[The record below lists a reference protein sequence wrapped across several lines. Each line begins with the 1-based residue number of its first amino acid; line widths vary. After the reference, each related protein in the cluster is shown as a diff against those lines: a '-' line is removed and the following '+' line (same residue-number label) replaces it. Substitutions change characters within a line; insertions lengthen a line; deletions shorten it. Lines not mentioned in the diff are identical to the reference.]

1 MAQKL
6 PWKKILVTTLWL
18 LIVIGTM
25 VLTGAAMHQK
35 NNKKCAG
42 VNIAIVGAEKHMFI
56 DETDVL
62 AMLNMGGNIIGQP
75 VQRLKLRKMESMMKQ
90 NVWVKNAE
98 MFFDNLQVLQ
108 VSIEEREPVAR
119 LFQVNGASFY
129 IDTALSFLPLST
141 KLSAR
146 VPVFTNLPIQKQ
158 KDSLLLKQ
166 IIEMAAYINA
176 DSFFTAQISQINI
189 SAENHFEIVPLIG
202 DHIVYFG
209 DASDIRAK
217 FKKLNAFY
225 RSAWL
230 ERGIYTY
237 EKLDIQYKNQV
248 IGIKKG
254 TAQMYADS
262 AAAIKLM
269 QIIDTTKLDTIPKIL
284 LPLNNKQNPIPL
296 TSKRN
301 TL

>member
-1 MAQKL
+1 
-6 PWKKILVTTLWL
+6 
-18 LIVIGTM
+18 
-25 VLTGAAMHQK
+25 
-35 NNKKCAG
+35 
-42 VNIAIVGAEKHMFI
+42 
-56 DETDVL
+56 
-62 AMLNMGGNIIGQP
+62 MGGNIIGQP

-269 QIIDTTKLDTIPKIL
+269 QLIDTTKLDTIQKIL